1 MLPEN
6 ISTFCSKQTLKIA
19 WSAFEVCLSGFAVQE
34 VKRNV
39 RGKGYVRGWLGP
51 TLLGLSQL
59 EDFRVSLI
67 SLLQVDCSS
76 ANGWVRYLDLHFM
89 YLLATSLSV
98 IYASL
103 DYLFG
108 ILCTTDQ
115 ANVCLCF
122 FFCKSLSSYI
132 RILSLFIIYE
142 AYFVLSVALEQ
153 ALRGA
158 PSNYVSGIWILLS
171 CQISANQRECK
182 QTLKNTCQR

>member
-67 SLLQVDCSS
+67 SLLQVGCSS
-76 ANGWVRYLDLHFM
+76 ANG
-89 YLLATSLSV
+89 
-98 IYASL
+98 
-103 DYLFG
+103 
-108 ILCTTDQ
+108 
-115 ANVCLCF
+115 
-122 FFCKSLSSYI
+122 
-132 RILSLFIIYE
+132 
-142 AYFVLSVALEQ
+142 
-153 ALRGA
+153 
-158 PSNYVSGIWILLS
+158 
-171 CQISANQRECK
+171 
-182 QTLKNTCQR
+182 